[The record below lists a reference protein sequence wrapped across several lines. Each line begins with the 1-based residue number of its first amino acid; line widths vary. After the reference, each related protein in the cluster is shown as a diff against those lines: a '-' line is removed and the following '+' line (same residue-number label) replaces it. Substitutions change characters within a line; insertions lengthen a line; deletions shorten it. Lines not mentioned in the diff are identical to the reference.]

1 MTRITV
7 GTWGKGMASGVLQDI
22 GREAGLV
29 DGEQVNIEIQ
39 KGDVVI
45 SKRLPP
51 LSSEQQARGLAAL
64 GRIIERS
71 KTVTLGNVT
80 LQELID
86 ETRRPKPPR
95 PRCSASCKA
104 APTFL
109 PYGGWKSPTSF
120 ETQ

>member
-7 GTWGKGMASGVLQDI
+7 GTWGKDMASGVLQDV

-51 LSSEQQARGLAAL
+51 LSSEQQARALAAL

-80 LQELID
+80 LRELID
-86 ETRRPKPPR
+86 EGRR
-95 PRCSASCKA
+95 
-104 APTFL
+104 
-109 PYGGWKSPTSF
+109 
-120 ETQ
+120 E